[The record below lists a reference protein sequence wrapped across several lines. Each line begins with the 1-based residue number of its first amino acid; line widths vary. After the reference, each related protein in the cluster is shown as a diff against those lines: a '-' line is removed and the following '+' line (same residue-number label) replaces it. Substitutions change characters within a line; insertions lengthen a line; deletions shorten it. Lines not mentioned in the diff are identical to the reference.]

1 VVVVVDK
8 VFLADPPEQPL
19 VMVEIR
25 EMLGL
30 LREQEIQP

>member
-1 VVVVVDK
+1 VAEVADK
-8 VFLADPPEQPL
+8 VFLADQADPL
-19 VMVEIR
+19 VVMVEIQ